1 MMTLY
6 CDESDDGETYALAGW
21 LATPSAW
28 GHFDLAWRAMLT
40 TIRMPDGSP
49 CKAFHTREIV
59 NREGIPNS
67 PFKGWTF
74 DDERAAFMKAVDV
87 ICDKNHCAIIWPF
100 GVAAEIPRSFT
111 NLKRN
116 SIWLLLFTNF
126 ARMIN
131 QTYTRAAQHLVR
143 VR

>member
-28 GHFDLAWRAMLT
+28 ERFELAWRAMLE
-40 TIRMPDGSP
+40 TIRIPDGSP

-59 NREGIPNS
+59 NRDLIPNS

-74 DDERAAFMKAVDV
+74 ADERAAFTKAIDV
-87 ICDKNHCAIIWPF
+87 ICDKSRCA
-100 GVAAEIPRSFT
+100 
-111 NLKRN
+111 NL
-116 SIWLLLFTNF
+116 
-126 ARMIN
+126 A
-131 QTYTRAAQHLVR
+131 VR
-143 VR
+143 RRGRDPAYLHRY